1 MRSREEEEGR
11 AQINRKRGGEGRQ
24 EIGNICFF
32 FFAPNSFS
40 PRVAPDNADASSRG
54 EREELILSRW
64 RKIEGEAREGKGER
78 WDGMGWDASLPSRT
92 GPFGTGK
99 ENFLGA
105 KIAFNPGERERR
117 KGELLN
123 RERERRE
130 KWRKRGGDKWRG
142 ISFALSPLCLPRF
155 GGVERKSEDAATEG
169 ENVRTVSAEANV
181 GRLKKLSLKETGKLS
196 GTHIFSR

>member
-78 WDGMGWDASLPSRT
+78 WDGMGWDGMPLYLPERGRLAPAKKISLAPKS
-92 GPFGTGK
+92 P
-99 ENFLGA
+99 L
-105 KIAFNPGERERR
+105 IPERER
-117 KGELLN
+117 GERGN
-123 RERERRE
+123 FSIEREREEKSGGREEAINGGGSVSHSPLSVSLALGVWRE
-130 KWRKRGGDKWRG
+130 KVKMLRQRVKTCERFPRKPMWD
-142 ISFALSPLCLPRF
+142 
-155 GGVERKSEDAATEG
+155 D
-169 ENVRTVSAEANV
+169 
-181 GRLKKLSLKETGKLS
+181 
-196 GTHIFSR
+196 